1 MTYTVQELALQYA
14 EKLVAYHEAHQ
25 SDVLDRDQWVRQ
37 ARDEMYHAQ
46 TELNTAC
53 ERAAELRA

>member
-14 EKLVAYHEAHQ
+14 EKLIAYHEAMQ
-25 SDVLDRDQWVRQ
+25 NTVCDKERWVHP
-37 ARDEMYHAQ
+37 ARREMYNAQ
-46 TELNTAC
+46 DALNTAC